1 MSVTAKTHLG
11 PPAVIL
17 RYFDGCPNAGLAH
30 TRLAEALRRV
40 GLDPAVIMLEEVS
53 TAADAERLG
62 FRGSPTI
69 LIDGHDPFDDK
80 TSPPPAWACR
90 IYQTETGPQG
100 SPTVAKLEQT
110 LRR

>member
-1 MSVTAKTHLG
+1 MSVAAKIQPG
-11 PPAVIL
+11 PPTVIL

-69 LIDGHDPFDDK
+69 LIDGHDPFDDN
-80 TSPPPAWACR
+80 SGQPAWACR
-90 IYQTETGPQG
+90 IYQTESGPQG
-100 SPTVAKLEQT
+100 SPTVVQLEQT

>member
-1 MSVTAKTHLG
+1 MSATANIHVG
-11 PPAVIL
+11 PSAVIL

-40 GLDPAVIMLEEVS
+40 GLDPAAITLEEVS
-53 TAADAERLG
+53 TPEDAERLG

-69 LIDGHDPFDDK
+69 LIDGHDPFADD
-80 TSPPPAWACR
+80 TGRPALACR
-90 IYQTETGPQG
+90 IYRTETGPQG
-100 SPTVAKLEQT
+100 SPTVAQLEQA

>member
-1 MSVTAKTHLG
+1 MSA
-11 PPAVIL
+11 PATQTYVAPRKVRL
-17 RYFDGCPNAGLAH
+17 RHFEGCPNAGLAR

-40 GLDPAVIMLEEVS
+40 GLDPTAITMEEVA
-53 TAADAERLG
+53 TPEDAERLG

-69 LIDGHDPFDDK
+69 LIDGRDPFADGQHPGGL
-80 TSPPPAWACR
+80 TCR

-100 SPTVAKLEQT
+100 SPTVAQLEAA

>member
-1 MSVTAKTHLG
+1 MSTTIG
-11 PPAVIL
+11 PPAVTL
-17 RYFDGCPNAGLAH
+17 RQFDGCPNAGVAR

-40 GLDPAVIMLEEVS
+40 GLDPAAITMEEVS
-53 TAADAERLG
+53 TPEDAERLG

-69 LIDGHDPFDDK
+69 LVDGRDPFADGDGH
-80 TSPPPAWACR
+80 AGLACR

-100 SPTVAKLEQT
+100 SPTVAQLEQA

>member
-1 MSVTAKTHLG
+1 MSATAKIHLG

-40 GLDPAVIMLEEVS
+40 GLDPAIITLEEVS
-53 TAADAERLG
+53 TAVDAERLG

-69 LIDGHDPFDDK
+69 LIDGHDPFDDN
-80 TSPPPAWACR
+80 TGHAPARACR

-100 SPTVAKLEQT
+100 SPTVVQLEQT